1 MKPETSCE
9 QGDQEL
15 SSFERGKKIFFLS
28 GAGREREREKGEKK
42 KKE

>member
-15 SSFERGKKIFFLS
+15 SYFERGRKISLS
-28 GAGREREREKGEKK
+28 EAEREEGERGEKERERE
-42 KKE
+42 